1 MIGIK
6 GIASYIPAGRI
17 DNLAQAALFERDEAF
32 VMAKIGTRTLAVK
45 GPDEETSDLGVA
57 AIRNLL
63 NANPAL
69 RVENIDAL
77 VVVTQNGDAEGLPH
91 TSAIVQHKAGLPTS
105 TASFDIALGCSGFV
119 YGLYVLKGFMQ
130 AANLKNGILVT
141 VDPYSKHINHA
152 DRATALLFGDAA
164 TAEQNWNDYA
174 AEVEALDWDHGGRY
188 PETRAPEEF
197 ASYTW
202 PYYLSTRP
210 DYRLMLQNRS
220 LMESSCPFITD
231 RLAEMKM
238 ESVQP
243 YELLTALPEASKQ
256 QFYRMAKFDYAHFEG
271 LFDLSPKKNLI
282 IIGTSHS
289 SAASEQQQAAYVERI
304 IQQYGSDYDIFFKP
318 HPADSSSAGY
328 PDRFEGLTLLPG
340 QMPFEIFVWALLDKI
355 DMIGGYPSTTF
366 ISVPL
371 DKVGFLFAAG
381 ADGLVRPLN
390 ILFRDAA
397 NVEWIQ

>member
-164 TAEQNWNDYA
+164 TATWIGEDPLWTLGSVRFGTDGSGAEHLSRQDGLFRMNGREVLDFANARVVPQIKEVLEMAGQTLDTVDAILLHQGSATIVDLLARNLGEHGHKVIKDLCEVGNTVSSTIPLLLERHA
-174 AEVEALDWDHGGRY
+174 AESNWSSLV
-188 PETRAPEEF
+188 
-197 ASYTW
+197 
-202 PYYLSTRP
+202 LSGFGVG
-210 DYRLMLQNRS
+210 LSWGAAVLQRN
-220 LMESSCPFITD
+220 
-231 RLAEMKM
+231 
-238 ESVQP
+238 
-243 YELLTALPEASKQ
+243 
-256 QFYRMAKFDYAHFEG
+256 G
-271 LFDLSPKKNLI
+271 
-282 IIGTSHS
+282 
-289 SAASEQQQAAYVERI
+289 
-304 IQQYGSDYDIFFKP
+304 
-318 HPADSSSAGY
+318 
-328 PDRFEGLTLLPG
+328 
-340 QMPFEIFVWALLDKI
+340 
-355 DMIGGYPSTTF
+355 
-366 ISVPL
+366 
-371 DKVGFLFAAG
+371 
-381 ADGLVRPLN
+381 
-390 ILFRDAA
+390 
-397 NVEWIQ
+397 